1 MSRGLKFVRQVVGQ
15 VRMSNEDFDNDER
28 IKTEDVR
35 SSADAAIEIRALKA
49 DNEAQVRISSLEH
62 DLVEIEGMH
71 DGVDELMDAQ
81 AQVVEVKEAM
91 ESYLEKGGMTR
102 DAALFANIAL
112 KNITERVFM
121 PMAMPSMESFSG
133 SSADRTD
140 MTVVSMEAADSWY
153 VKAWEAIKNFFKGIY
168 NKIRGW
174 FSKSEASNED
184 AKKAVAESKEVAE
197 AAADVAPETT
207 VEVDTTKDMKAEV
220 EKKEGSD
227 SGSTGTAASSGK
239 STSTVYGVTAEEA
252 AQLAKYCLIECNGA
266 WRNDS
271 WGVEEKFKVSS
282 GEHVKGMQEFFV
294 AKNHADEILTVLEA
308 CAKSSAKDGITKA
321 HALAQKMGFS
331 VAHPDKPEMKRIAI
345 DKLPIIGGNSLF
357 WYVDKTGGNNAIK
370 FGKELLKFVP
380 DEKAKTVIKVT
391 DFRKIIDTVETSFD
405 KFIDSNKEAIAR
417 MDKAMKAIDQLAAKK
432 DASEDDKV
440 ATALGQSL
448 VKCLTG
454 MEDMKEATGFNAAI
468 LYYSRVVGF
477 KFIEAVRKKDPER
490 YKRIQEMKSKRLSE
504 GSKLKNI

>member
-1 MSRGLKFVRQVVGQ
+1 MSRGLKFVRQVVNQ
-15 VRMSNEDFDNDER
+15 VRMSNEDFDNNEG
-28 IKTEDVR
+28 IKTDDVR
-35 SSADAAIEIRALKA
+35 SSADAAIEIRVLKA

-71 DGVDELMDAQ
+71 DGVGELMDAQ

-102 DAALFANIAL
+102 DAALFASIAL

-168 NKIRGW
+168 DKIRGW

-184 AKKAVAESKEVAE
+184 TKKAVAESKEVAE
-197 AAADVAPETT
+197 AAADVAPEAT

-220 EKKEGSD
+220 EKKEGSN
-227 SGSTGTAASSGK
+227 SGSTSGK
-239 STSTVYGVTAEEA
+239 STSTVYGVTTEEA

-266 WRNDS
+266 WRSDS
-271 WGVEEKFKVSS
+271 WGIEEKFKVSAAD
-282 GEHVKGMQEFFV
+282 HIKGMQTLFV
-294 AKNHADEILTVLEA
+294 AKDHADDILAVLEA

-331 VAHPDKPEMKRIAI
+331 IAHPDKPEVKRTAI
-345 DKLPIIGGNSLF
+345 SKLPIIGGNSIF

-380 DEKAKTVIKVT
+380 DEKSKAVVKVA
-391 DFRKIIDTVETSFD
+391 DFRKIMDTVESSFD
-405 KFIDSNKEAIAR
+405 KLIEANKEAIAR
-417 MDKAMKAIDQLAAKK
+417 MDKAMTAIDQLASKK

-448 VKCLTG
+448 VKALTG
-454 MEDMKEATGFNAAI
+454 LDDMKEATAFNAAV
-468 LYYSRVVGF
+468 LYYSRVIGA
-477 KFIEAVRKKDPER
+477 KFVDAVKKKDPER